1 MVCNRNLTERDFCL
15 SERINNLLF
24 KQKVNTLI
32 KFILLLNYNSNGLK
46 VSRTDVLYFFRY
58 FSLEDTFGVIDCVID
73 FHPEKALKCP
83 VPTYFG

>member
-15 SERINNLLF
+15 SERIKNLLF

-58 FSLEDTFGVIDCVID
+58 FSLEDIFGVIDCVIIW
-73 FHPEKALKCP
+73 
-83 VPTYFG
+83 